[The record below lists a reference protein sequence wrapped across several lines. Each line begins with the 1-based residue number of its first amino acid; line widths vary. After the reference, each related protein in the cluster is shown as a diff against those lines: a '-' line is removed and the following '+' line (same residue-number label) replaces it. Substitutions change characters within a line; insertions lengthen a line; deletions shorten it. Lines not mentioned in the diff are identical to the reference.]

1 MLSWLRGLT
10 GAEVVMP
17 VLSGPLRGS
26 KWVVRSSVRS
36 CVLGTY
42 EREKLD
48 QLASLLP
55 AGGVCYDLGAQAGY
69 HAVLASKLAGGS
81 GIVYAFEPLP
91 RNQIFLRRN
100 LELNA
105 IRNVIVVAAAV
116 TDRDGELCFD
126 PGAGFMAG
134 HLNMQGE
141 GIRVR
146 AVSLDQW
153 IYQEGARPPDVIKID
168 VEGAELSVLGGA
180 ERVIRERR
188 PAVLLDT
195 HDFLGGECAGLHEKC
210 LERLR
215 KLGYSRIES
224 DRSGRFAGCLTA
236 IA

>member
-10 GAEVVMP
+10 DAEVVMP

-55 AGGVCYDLGAQAGY
+55 AGGVFYDLGAQAGY
-69 HAVLASKLAGGS
+69 HTVLASKLAGES
-81 GIVYAFEPLP
+81 GGVYAFEPLP

-116 TDRDGELCFD
+116 TDLDGELCFD

-153 IYQEGARPPDVIKID
+153 MRQEGARPPDVIKID

-188 PAVLLDT
+188 PVVLLDT
-195 HDFLGGECAGLHEKC
+195 HDFLGGDCAGLHEKC

-224 DRSGRFAGCLTA
+224 NRSGRFAGCLTA